1 MASSHQW
8 ALPVPVLAHVALP
21 LKRSDST
28 GTPANAKCADP
39 ASRGTDA
46 TEDWAPRAKRRRAF
60 FAGRAADAVAPLAL
74 GPARVLVDPVVPQTL
89 CLMDPIGGMLPHV
102 SQSRPPDP
110 RRSPFTTLMPRQGAD
125 RLASRP
131 STERHLI
138 TKGAILE
145 RMRWWFSTDSSKPH
159 NGANACDEA
168 SWKVSLSSTVLAR
181 LWISCKMGDII
192 GGVGGAGGSGRV
204 GGDGGEGAGPKI
216 QIGPDD
222 RSKTGNISDS
232 RKNRW

>member
-28 GTPANAKCADP
+28 GIRSCPWGTSRASCCPRPPANAKCADP
-39 ASRGTDA
+39 ASHGTDA

-89 CLMDPIGGMLPHV
+89 SLMDPIGGMLPHV

-181 LWISCKMGDII
+181 LWYL
-192 GGVGGAGGSGRV
+192 
-204 GGDGGEGAGPKI
+204 EHE
-216 QIGPDD
+216 
-222 RSKTGNISDS
+222 
-232 RKNRW
+232 